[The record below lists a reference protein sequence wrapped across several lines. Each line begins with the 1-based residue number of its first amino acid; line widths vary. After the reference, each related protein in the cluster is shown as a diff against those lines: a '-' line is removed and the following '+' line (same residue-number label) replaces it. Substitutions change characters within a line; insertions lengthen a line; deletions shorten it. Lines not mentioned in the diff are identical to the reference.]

1 MRRVS
6 SLFFVPICLQTI
18 TSTYSLLMK
27 KTLVIG
33 KSRKTVTLCLTQIAR
48 PSRKQ
53 ADRREGWR
61 GCRFDRGIKNR
72 GDRVGFVVE
81 FQKSV
86 VFSVGCPR
94 APRLVIFRQASDEQ
108 AAAWCCVDPV
118 GVNQLSN
125 NQSGG
130 GKKSVAREL
139 EQLLA
144 ALLKRLTLRGWIS
157 VSLHREHARFSP
169 FVSFEIVSQA
179 RKVDV

>member
-1 MRRVS
+1 M
-6 SLFFVPICLQTI
+6 
-18 TSTYSLLMK
+18 
-27 KTLVIG
+27 
-33 KSRKTVTLCLTQIAR
+33 TLCLTQIGR

-53 ADRREGWR
+53 GDRREGWR

-81 FQKSV
+81 FQKLV
-86 VFSVGCPR
+86 VFSVGRRR

-130 GKKSVAREL
+130 AKKSVAREL

-157 VSLHREHARFSP
+157 VSPYREHARFSP

-179 RKVDV
+179 RKVGV

>member
-1 MRRVS
+1 MS
-6 SLFFVPICLQTI
+6 ICLQNN
-18 TSTYSLLMK
+18 YVDLLASNE
-27 KTLVIG
+27 KTLVIE
-33 KSRKTVTLCLTQIAR
+33 KSRKTVTLCLTQIAG

-53 ADRREGWR
+53 ADRGEGWR

-94 APRLVIFRQASDEQ
+94 APRFVIFRQASDEQ

-130 GKKSVAREL
+130 ERSRWHVNWSSFWRRC
-139 EQLLA
+139 
-144 ALLKRLTLRGWIS
+144 LK
-157 VSLHREHARFSP
+157 
-169 FVSFEIVSQA
+169 
-179 RKVDV
+179 D